1 MKDWKPKPVAMPFPS
16 GLSVLS
22 AHMFECE
29 SALAVA
35 YARYE
40 AVTWQRGVSLLS
52 AHAVN
57 NVAFFSWIF
66 CFVAM

>member
-1 MKDWKPKPVAMPFPS
+1 MQLSGLHCFMKDWKPKPVAMPFPS

-40 AVTWQRGVSLLS
+40 AVT
-52 AHAVN
+52 
-57 NVAFFSWIF
+57 
-66 CFVAM
+66 

>member
-1 MKDWKPKPVAMPFPS
+1 MQLSGLHCFTKDQKPKPVARPFPS

-40 AVTWQRGVSLLS
+40 AVT
-52 AHAVN
+52 
-57 NVAFFSWIF
+57 
-66 CFVAM
+66 